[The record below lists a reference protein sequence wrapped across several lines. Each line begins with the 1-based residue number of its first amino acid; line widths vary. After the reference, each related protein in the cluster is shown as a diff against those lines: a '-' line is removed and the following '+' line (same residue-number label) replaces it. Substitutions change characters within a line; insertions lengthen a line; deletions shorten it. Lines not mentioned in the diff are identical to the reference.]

1 MMLGIEELPVPP
13 GGFGVGAALAPA
25 DPGHEDFIKVA
36 EASPAMI
43 WMADNEGLCTFANQS
58 WLDFRGKTLDQE
70 IGTGW
75 MEGIHAEDFHS
86 CLRAYWGAFKAHRP
100 FSVEYRIRCRGDAY
114 YEVERLGSPWLG
126 ADRDARGYLGCVTV
140 IRAAGDK
147 ATEAREQLARLS
159 ARERQV
165 MELIALGYST
175 KEISARLGISY
186 KTADSH
192 RTHVL
197 KKLGVHETASL
208 VRFAIRAGVI
218 AA

>member
-1 MMLGIEELPVPP
+1 MMLGIDELPMTARA
-13 GGFGVGAALAPA
+13 FGAVATAPA
-25 DPGHEDFIKVA
+25 EPVDGDFLKLA

-75 MEGIHAEDFHS
+75 TEGIHSEDFHRA
-86 CLRAYWGAFKAHRP
+86 LRAYWVALKTHRP
-100 FSVEYRIRCRGDAY
+100 FRIEYRIRCRGGVFH
-114 YEVERLGSPWLG
+114 EVERLGSPWLG
-126 ADRDARGYLGCVTV
+126 QDRDARGYLGCVTV
-140 IRAAGDK
+140 IRAATDN
-147 ATEAREQLARLS
+147 AIEAREQLARLS

-165 MELIALGYST
+165 MELIALGFST

-197 KKLGVHETASL
+197 KKLAVHETASL

-218 AA
+218 TA

>member
-1 MMLGIEELPVPP
+1 MLGIDEPIMTPP
-13 GGFGVGAALAPA
+13 AFGAAATAPVE
-25 DPGHEDFIKVA
+25 PVHEDFVKLA

-58 WLDFRGKTLDQE
+58 WLDFRGRTLDQE

-75 MEGIHAEDFHS
+75 TEGIHAEDFH
-86 CLRAYWGAFKAHRP
+86 RAMRTYWVALKTHRP
-100 FSVEYRIRCRGDAY
+100 FRIEYRVRCRGGVF
-114 YEVERLGSPWLG
+114 YEVERLGSPWAG
-126 ADRDARGYLGCVTV
+126 PERDAGGYLGCVTV
-140 IRAAGDK
+140 IRTASDNAA
-147 ATEAREQLARLS
+147 EAREQLARLS

-165 MELIALGYST
+165 MELIALGFST
-175 KEISARLGISY
+175 KEISSRLGISY

>member
-1 MMLGIEELPVPP
+1 MLGIDELPVTAPA
-13 GGFGVGAALAPA
+13 FGAAAAAPA
-25 DPGHEDFIKVA
+25 EPVYEDFVKLA

-58 WLDFRGKTLDQE
+58 WLDFRGRTLDQE

-75 MEGIHAEDFHS
+75 TEGIHSEDFHRA
-86 CLRAYWGAFKAHRP
+86 LRSYWVALKTHRP
-100 FSVEYRIRCRGDAY
+100 FRIEYRVRCRGGVF
-114 YEVERLGSPWLG
+114 YEVERLGSPWQ
-126 ADRDARGYLGCVTV
+126 DRDARGYLGCMTV
-140 IRAAGDK
+140 LRAATDN
-147 ATEAREQLARLS
+147 AVESREQLARLS
-159 ARERQV
+159 GRERQV
-165 MELIALGYST
+165 MELIALGFST

-218 AA
+218 TA

>member
-1 MMLGIEELPVPP
+1 MLGIDEPLMTVPA
-13 GGFGVGAALAPA
+13 FAAATAPA
-25 DPGHEDFIKVA
+25 EPVHEDFVKLA

-58 WLDFRGKTLDQE
+58 WLDFRGRTLDQE

-75 MEGIHAEDFHS
+75 TEGIHAEDFH
-86 CLRAYWGAFKAHRP
+86 RAMRTYWVALKTYRP
-100 FSVEYRIRCRGDAY
+100 FRIEYRVRCRGGVF
-114 YEVERLGSPWLG
+114 YEVERLGSPWIG
-126 ADRDARGYLGCVTV
+126 PDRDTRGYLGCVTV
-140 IRAAGDK
+140 LRSATDNAA
-147 ATEAREQLARLS
+147 EAREQLARLS

-165 MELIALGYST
+165 MELIALGFST

-218 AA
+218 TA

>member
-1 MMLGIEELPVPP
+1 MMLGIDDLPVTSA
-13 GGFGVGAALAPA
+13 GFGAARAPA
-25 DPGHEDFIKVA
+25 DPVLEDFVKLA

-43 WMADNEGLCTFANQS
+43 WMADNEGLCTFTNRS

-70 IGTGW
+70 VGTGW
-75 MEGIHAEDFHS
+75 AEGIHSEDF
-86 CLRAYWGAFKAHRP
+86 LRALRSYWAAFKAHRP
-100 FSVEYRIRCRGDAY
+100 FRIEYRIKCRSDEY
-114 YEVERLGSPWLG
+114 YEVERIGTPWLG
-126 ADRDARGYLGCVTV
+126 PDRDARGYLGCVTV
-140 IRAAGDK
+140 IRSAGDK
-147 ATEAREQLARLS
+147 EAEAREQLARLS
-159 ARERQV
+159 GRERQV

-175 KEISARLGISY
+175 KELSGRLGISY

>member
-1 MMLGIEELPVPP
+1 MMLGIDELPITPLA
-13 GGFGVGAALAPA
+13 FGAAATLPAEPVHADFVKLA
-25 DPGHEDFIKVA
+25 D
-36 EASPAMI
+36 ASPAMI

-58 WLDFRGKTLDQE
+58 WLDFRGRTLDQE

-75 MEGIHAEDFHS
+75 TEGIHSEDFH
-86 CLRAYWGAFKAHRP
+86 RAMRSYWVALKIHRP
-100 FSVEYRIRCRGDAY
+100 FRIEYRVRCRGGVF
-114 YEVERLGSPWLG
+114 YEVERLGSPWQG
-126 ADRDARGYLGCVTV
+126 PDQDARGYLGCITV
-140 IRAAGDK
+140 MRAASEN
-147 ATEAREQLARLS
+147 TVEAREQLTRLS

-165 MELIALGYST
+165 MELIALGFST

-218 AA
+218 TA

>member
-1 MMLGIEELPVPP
+1 MMLGIDEPP
-13 GGFGVGAALAPA
+13 MTTPAFGVVATAPA
-25 DPGHEDFIKVA
+25 EPVREDFLKLA
-36 EASPAMI
+36 DASPAMI
-43 WMADNEGLCTFANQS
+43 WMADNEGLCTFTNQS
-58 WLDFRGKTLDQE
+58 WLDFRGRTLDQE

-75 MEGIHAEDFHS
+75 TEGIHAEDFHRA
-86 CLRAYWGAFKAHRP
+86 LRAYWVALKTHRP
-100 FSVEYRIRCRGDAY
+100 FRIEYRIRCRGGVF

-126 ADRDARGYLGCVTV
+126 PDRNERGYLGCVSV
-140 IRAAGDK
+140 IRAASDN
-147 ATEAREQLARLS
+147 AIEAREQLARLS
-159 ARERQV
+159 VRERQV
-165 MELIALGYST
+165 MELIALGFST

-218 AA
+218 SA

>member
-1 MMLGIEELPVPP
+1 MMLGLDEPL
-13 GGFGVGAALAPA
+13 LAPPA
-25 DPGHEDFIKVA
+25 FAAAAEPAEPAHEDFLKLA

-58 WLDFRGKTLDQE
+58 WLDFRGRTLDQE

-75 MEGIHAEDFHS
+75 TEGIHSEDFQ
-86 CLRAYWGAFKAHRP
+86 RAMRGYWMALKTRHP
-100 FSVEYRIRCRGDAY
+100 FRIEYRIRCRGGAF
-114 YEVERLGSPWLG
+114 YEVERLGSPWRDP
-126 ADRDARGYLGCVTV
+126 DRDTTGYLGCVTV
-140 IRAAGDK
+140 IRAASDN
-147 ATEAREQLARLS
+147 AVEAREQLARLS
-159 ARERQV
+159 VRERQV
-165 MELIALGYST
+165 MELIALGFST
-175 KEISARLGISY
+175 KEISAKLGISY

-218 AA
+218 TA

>member
-1 MMLGIEELPVPP
+1 MLGLDEPLLLPPA
-13 GGFGVGAALAPA
+13 FAAAAEPA
-25 DPGHEDFIKVA
+25 EPAHEDFLRLA

-58 WLDFRGKTLDQE
+58 WLDFRGRTLDQE

-75 MEGIHAEDFHS
+75 TEGIHSEDFQ
-86 CLRAYWGAFKAHRP
+86 RAMRGYWMALKTRHP
-100 FSVEYRIRCRGDAY
+100 FRIEYRIRCRGGAF
-114 YEVERLGSPWLG
+114 YEVERLGSPWRDP
-126 ADRDARGYLGCVTV
+126 DRDTRGYLGCVTV
-140 IRAAGDK
+140 IRAASDN
-147 ATEAREQLARLS
+147 AVEAREQLARLS
-159 ARERQV
+159 VRERQV
-165 MELIALGYST
+165 MELIALGFST

-197 KKLGVHETASL
+197 KKRAVHETASL

-218 AA
+218 TA

>member
-1 MMLGIEELPVPP
+1 MMLGIDELPMTSPA
-13 GGFGVGAALAPA
+13 FGAAAPA
-25 DPGHEDFIKVA
+25 PAEPVYEDFVKLA

-58 WLDFRGKTLDQE
+58 WLDFRGRTLDQE

-75 MEGIHAEDFHS
+75 TEGIHAEDFHRA
-86 CLRAYWGAFKAHRP
+86 LRAYWVALKTHRP
-100 FSVEYRIRCRGDAY
+100 FRIEYRIRCRGSVF
-114 YEVERLGSPWLG
+114 YEVERLGSPWVG
-126 ADRDARGYLGCVTV
+126 PDPDARGYLGCITV
-140 IRAAGDK
+140 IRAASDN
-147 ATEAREQLARLS
+147 ALEAREQLARLS

-165 MELIALGYST
+165 MELIALGFST
-175 KEISARLGISY
+175 KEISARLGVSY

>member
-1 MMLGIEELPVPP
+1 MMLLGIDELPLTAPA
-13 GGFGVGAALAPA
+13 FGVARAPA
-25 DPGHEDFIKVA
+25 EPVDEDFLKLA

-58 WLDFRGKTLDQE
+58 WLDFRGRTLDQE

-75 MEGIHAEDFHS
+75 TEGIHSEDFHRA
-86 CLRAYWGAFKAHRP
+86 LRAYWVALKTHRP
-100 FSVEYRIRCRGDAY
+100 FRIEYRIRCRGGVFH
-114 YEVERLGSPWLG
+114 EVERLGSPWLG
-126 ADRDARGYLGCVTV
+126 PDRDARGYLGCVTV
-140 IRAAGDK
+140 IRPSTDNAI
-147 ATEAREQLARLS
+147 EAREQLGRLS
-159 ARERQV
+159 GRERQV
-165 MELIALGYST
+165 MELIALGFST

-208 VRFAIRAGVI
+208 VRFAIRAGVVT
-218 AA
+218 A

>member
-1 MMLGIEELPVPP
+1 MMLGIDELPVVTSAA
-13 GGFGVGAALAPA
+13 FGAAARAPA
-25 DPGHEDFIKVA
+25 DAVHEDFLKLA

-58 WLDFRGKTLDQE
+58 WLDFRGRTLDQE

-75 MEGIHAEDFHS
+75 MEGIHGEDFHRAM
-86 CLRAYWGAFKAHRP
+86 RAYWLAFKGHRP
-100 FSVEYRIRCRGDAY
+100 LRIEYRIRCRDDAY
-114 YEVERLGSPWLG
+114 YEVERLGSPWPG
-126 ADRDARGYLGCVTV
+126 PDRDARGYLGCITV
-140 IRAAGDK
+140 IRAASDQ
-147 ATEAREQLARLS
+147 AIEAREQLARLS

-175 KEISARLGISY
+175 KETSARLGISY

-218 AA
+218 TP

>member
-1 MMLGIEELPVPP
+1 MLGLDEPL
-13 GGFGVGAALAPA
+13 LAPLA
-25 DPGHEDFIKVA
+25 FAATAEPAEPAHEDFLRLA

-58 WLDFRGKTLDQE
+58 WLDFRGRTLDQE

-75 MEGIHAEDFHS
+75 TEGIHSEDFQ
-86 CLRAYWGAFKAHRP
+86 RAMRGYWMALKTRHP
-100 FSVEYRIRCRGDAY
+100 FRIEYRIRCRGGAF
-114 YEVERLGSPWLG
+114 YEVERLGSPWRDP
-126 ADRDARGYLGCVTV
+126 DRDTTGYLGCVTV
-140 IRAAGDK
+140 IRAASDN
-147 ATEAREQLARLS
+147 AVEAREQLARLS
-159 ARERQV
+159 VRERQV
-165 MELIALGYST
+165 MELIALGFST
-175 KEISARLGISY
+175 KEISAKLGISY

-218 AA
+218 TA

>member
-1 MMLGIEELPVPP
+1 MMLGIDQLPVTSAA
-13 GGFGVGAALAPA
+13 FGAARAAA
-25 DPGHEDFIKVA
+25 DPVYEDFIKLA

-43 WMADNEGLCTFANQS
+43 WMADNEGLCTFANRS
-58 WLDFRGKTLDQE
+58 WLDFRGRTLDQE

-75 MEGIHAEDFHS
+75 TEGIHTDDF
-86 CLRAYWGAFKAHRP
+86 LRSLRSYWGAFKAHRP
-100 FSVEYRIRCRGDAY
+100 FRIEYRIRCRGDEY

-126 ADRDARGYLGCVTV
+126 PDRDARGYLGCVTV
-140 IRAAGDK
+140 IRAANEK

-175 KEISARLGISY
+175 KELSGRLGISY

-218 AA
+218 TA

>member
-1 MMLGIEELPVPP
+1 MMLGIDEPL
-13 GGFGVGAALAPA
+13 LTAPA
-25 DPGHEDFIKVA
+25 FAVATAPAAELVHEDFVKLA

-58 WLDFRGKTLDQE
+58 WLDFRGRTLDQE

-75 MEGIHAEDFHS
+75 TEGIHAEDFHRA
-86 CLRAYWGAFKAHRP
+86 LRTYWVALKTYRP
-100 FSVEYRIRCRGDAY
+100 FRIEYRVRCRGGVF
-114 YEVERLGSPWLG
+114 YEVERLGSPWIG
-126 ADRDARGYLGCVTV
+126 PDRDTRGYLGCVTV
-140 IRAAGDK
+140 LRSATDNAA
-147 ATEAREQLARLS
+147 EAREQLARLS

-165 MELIALGYST
+165 MELIALGFST

-218 AA
+218 TA

>member
-1 MMLGIEELPVPP
+1 MLGLDEPL
-13 GGFGVGAALAPA
+13 LAPLA
-25 DPGHEDFIKVA
+25 FAATAEPAEPAHEDFLRLA

-70 IGTGW
+70 LGTGW
-75 MEGIHAEDFHS
+75 MEGIHAEDFN
-86 CLRAYWGAFKAHRP
+86 RA
-100 FSVEYRIRCRGDAY
+100 
-114 YEVERLGSPWLG
+114 
-126 ADRDARGYLGCVTV
+126 
-140 IRAAGDK
+140 
-147 ATEAREQLARLS
+147 
-159 ARERQV
+159 
-165 MELIALGYST
+165 T
-175 KEISARLGISY
+175 KEISAKLGISY

-218 AA
+218 TA

>member
-1 MMLGIEELPVPP
+1 MLGIDEPLMTPP
-13 GGFGVGAALAPA
+13 AFGAAATAPA
-25 DPGHEDFIKVA
+25 EPVLEDFVKLA

-58 WLDFRGKTLDQE
+58 WLDFRGRTLDQE

-75 MEGIHAEDFHS
+75 TEGIHAEDFHRAM
-86 CLRAYWGAFKAHRP
+86 RAYWVALKTHRP
-100 FSVEYRIRCRGDAY
+100 FRIEYRIRCRGGVF
-114 YEVERLGSPWLG
+114 YEVERLGSPWAG
-126 ADRDARGYLGCVTV
+126 PDRDTRGYLGCVTV
-140 IRAAGDK
+140 IRTASNGAF
-147 ATEAREQLARLS
+147 EAREQLTRLS
-159 ARERQV
+159 TRERQV
-165 MELIALGYST
+165 MELIALGFST
-175 KEISARLGISY
+175 KEISNRLGISY

-208 VRFAIRAGVI
+208 VRFAIRAGVV